1 MVSGPYLRVLG
12 VSLFE
17 VCMLC
22 FTLPLLTVS
31 LQIKHIGFVLPT
43 GSTNAYFSVYFRN
56 NFSFFVGFRARHDF
70 RLLRNRY
77 RAQIDLPA
85 LLPLTHTTCVT
96 HRARSQH
103 GVSQLS

>member
-12 VSLFE
+12 VILFE

-43 GSTNAYFSVYFRN
+43 GSTNAYFSVHSFLNSR
-56 NFSFFVGFRARHDF
+56 FSVSTFLFLSCLEHAMIFQCKETDTVGKPLP
-70 RLLRNRY
+70 LLRM
-77 RAQIDLPA
+77 
-85 LLPLTHTTCVT
+85 THTTCVT
-96 HRARSQH
+96 HR
-103 GVSQLS
+103 